1 MHNDKYLSPSI
12 LLSGVRGKAFTASG
26 MRERVRMRETE
37 RDGPADAKEAE
48 VAAIERAMVA
58 LRRSAARRTLARRAA
73 RQGGGPV
80 PEGAAF
86 DVLDVVEA
94 AEERGEPAGVREV
107 ADALRV
113 DQPRA
118 SKLVAAAVQAGH
130 LRREAD
136 QADGRRTLLAVT
148 SAGRELLEAAHTF
161 RRSVVA
167 RVTRDW
173 PAAERAA
180 FARLFT
186 RFMDDFGAANGPSG
200 ED

>member
-1 MHNDKYLSPSI
+1 MHD
-12 LLSGVRGKAFTASG
+12 A
-26 MRERVRMRETE
+26 E
-37 RDGPADAKEAE
+37 RDGAAGDPDVEVAAIDAEADAETDADVSAE

-58 LRRSAARRTLARRAA
+58 LRRSAARRTLARRAE
-73 RQGGGPV
+73 RQAGAPV
-80 PEGAAF
+80 PGGAAF

-136 QADGRRTLLAVT
+136 QTDGRRTLLAVT
-148 SAGRELLEAAHTF
+148 PDGRELLETVHTF
-161 RRSVVA
+161 RRAMVA

-173 PAAERAA
+173 PAADRAA

-186 RFMDDFGAANGPSG
+186 RFMDDFGAASG
-200 ED
+200 APGTD

>member
-1 MHNDKYLSPSI
+1 M
-12 LLSGVRGKAFTASG
+12 
-26 MRERVRMRETE
+26 
-37 RDGPADAKEAE
+37 
-48 VAAIERAMVA
+48 
-58 LRRSAARRTLARRAA
+58 
-73 RQGGGPV
+73 
-80 PEGAAF
+80 
-86 DVLDVVEA
+86 
-94 AEERGEPAGVREV
+94 
-107 ADALRV
+107 
-113 DQPRA
+113 
-118 SKLVAAAVQAGH
+118 AAAVQAGH

-148 SAGRELLEAAHTF
+148 PAGRELLESAHAF

-186 RFMDDFGAANGPSG
+186 RFMDDFGAANGPSE

>member
-1 MHNDKYLSPSI
+1 M
-12 LLSGVRGKAFTASG
+12 
-26 MRERVRMRETE
+26 RMREAE
-37 RDGPADAKEAE
+37 RDGAADAAGAE

-73 RQGGGPV
+73 RQGGEPV

-136 QADGRRTLLAVT
+136 QRDGRRTLLAVT
-148 SAGRELLEAAHTF
+148 PAGRELLEAAHAF

-186 RFMDDFGAANGPSG
+186 RFMDDFGAVNGPSG

>member
-1 MHNDKYLSPSI
+1 MPKT
-12 LLSGVRGKAFTASG
+12 VRDEDQDPTGG
-26 MRERVRMRETE
+26 GG
-37 RDGPADAKEAE
+37 DAE

-73 RQGGGPV
+73 RQGGRPV

-86 DVLDVVEA
+86 EVLDVVEA

-136 QADGRRTLLAVT
+136 QADGRRTLLTVT
-148 SAGRELLEAAHTF
+148 RDGRELLEAAHHF
-161 RRSVVA
+161 RRSAVA

-186 RFMDDFGAANGPSG
+186 RFMDDFDAVHGPSG

>member
-1 MHNDKYLSPSI
+1 M
-12 LLSGVRGKAFTASG
+12 RKAEQEKT
-26 MRERVRMRETE
+26 
-37 RDGPADAKEAE
+37 DADAD
-48 VAAIERAMVA
+48 VVAIERAMVA
-58 LRRSAARRTLARRAA
+58 LRRSAARRTLARQAA
-73 RQGGGPV
+73 REGGRPV

-86 DVLDVVEA
+86 EVLDVVEA
-94 AEERGEPAGVREV
+94 AGERGEPAGVREV

-148 SAGRELLEAAHTF
+148 ADGRELLEAAHAF

-173 PAAERAA
+173 PAAERTA

-186 RFMDDFGAANGPSG
+186 RFMDDFGAVNGPSG

>member
-1 MHNDKYLSPSI
+1 
-12 LLSGVRGKAFTASG
+12 
-26 MRERVRMRETE
+26 MREAEQ
-37 RDGPADAKEAE
+37 DGAADATGAE

-73 RQGGGPV
+73 RQGGGEPM

-86 DVLDVVEA
+86 EVLDVVEA

-107 ADALRV
+107 AEALRV

-118 SKLVAAAVQAGH
+118 SKLVAAAVRAGH

-136 QADGRRTLLAVT
+136 QRDGRRTLLAVT
-148 SAGRELLEAAHTF
+148 PAGRELLEAAHTF

-186 RFMDDFGAANGPSG
+186 RFMEDFGAVNGPSG